1 MTTSGG
7 GGEPELPNMR
17 LNRPP
22 CPEMLLLLFPAS
34 FAVGVVFRSS
44 GVKSVCRRFVSGR
57 VDYKYDI
64 DKADK
69 KDQV

>member
-1 MTTSGG
+1 MADSGG

-34 FAVGVVFRSS
+34 FAVGIEFRFG
-44 GVKSVCRRFVSGR
+44 GVDSDWQAIGKQVCSMGV
-57 VDYKYDI
+57 
-64 DKADK
+64 
-69 KDQV
+69 